1 MRIKKKNGGPNRKEA
16 KKEAE
21 KNKNKREKSTDK
33 QTNNTQEIVLTRM
46 FFTSTARTTKLY
58 DGRLAE

>member
-16 KKEAE
+16 KKKEAE
-21 KNKNKREKSTDK
+21 KKSKREKSTDK
-33 QTNNTQEIVLTRM
+33 QTHNTQEIELTRM